1 MSQQSREEY
10 NYVVGFVRA
19 TWGGLIDG
27 AAVHNHERTICLE
40 VDHSKPITL
49 ERCAEIMSK
58 ARKLSGR
65 DLAMISIRR
74 SIYSVT
80 PGNECGDHAETCY
93 MDKRWD
99 YTASTNSM
107 ATYDRGE
114 PVCYNDDGV
123 ICTDQAALYD
133 SL

>member
-1 MSQQSREEY
+1 MTEEH

-19 TWGGLIDG
+19 AWGGLVDG
-27 AAVHNHERTICLE
+27 AAVHNPDRTIRLA

-49 ERCAEIMSK
+49 ARCAEILSK
-58 ARKLSGR
+58 ARVLSGR
-65 DLAMISIRR
+65 DLVMISIRR
-74 SIYSVT
+74 SVYDVT
-80 PGNECGDHAETCY
+80 PGNELGDHAETCY

-99 YTASTNSM
+99 YTAATNSLVI
-107 ATYDRGE
+107 YDRGE
-114 PVCYNDDGV
+114 PVYANDDGV

>member
-1 MSQQSREEY
+1 MTKEIRVEH

-19 TWGGLIDG
+19 TWGGLVDG
-27 AAVHNHERTICLE
+27 AAVYNPERTIRLE

-49 ERCAEIMSK
+49 DRCAEIMSK
-58 ARKLSGR
+58 ARELSGR
-65 DLAMISIRR
+65 ELVMISIRR
-74 SIYSVT
+74 SIYSKT
-80 PGNECGDHAETCY
+80 PGNECGDFAETCY
-93 MDKRWD
+93 MDKKWD

-107 ATYDRGE
+107 VIYDRGE
-114 PVCYNDDGV
+114 PVYANDDGA